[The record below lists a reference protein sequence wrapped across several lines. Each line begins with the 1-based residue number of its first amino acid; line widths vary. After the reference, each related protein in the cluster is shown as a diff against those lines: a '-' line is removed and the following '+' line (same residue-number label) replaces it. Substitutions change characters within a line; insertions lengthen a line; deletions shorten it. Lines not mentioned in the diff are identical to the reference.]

1 MEGLLDDAC
10 LTERYQMRGRVDADH
25 ADTPW
30 EEARESSRTG
40 IGTYGLGIRV
50 RDGSDL
56 PIK

>member
-10 LTERYQMRGRVDADH
+10 LTERYQMRGVDADH

>member
-10 LTERYQMRGRVDADH
+10 LTERYQMRGVDADH

-30 EEARESSRTG
+30 EEARESSQTG